1 MQDFRCIITAYA
13 MTERLYHQNSFL
25 YDFTSRVLGVRDV
38 AGRKALEL
46 ERTAFY
52 PTSGGQRHDTGWLE
66 LTGAD
71 GQPLPNTPKVRVED
85 VIEDEA
91 ANIILHVVDALPLL
105 PGEPFARGFVDVERR
120 QDHMQQHSG
129 QHVLSAVLLTLYNA
143 PTVSFHMGEETCT
156 IDLDVA
162 ALSPAQLEQAELQ
175 ANRMVWEDRQVLSHQ
190 VTPEQAA
197 KAGVRKLPEGDFAT
211 LRLVEVRG
219 VDLCACCGTHVNT
232 TGQIG
237 HIQLRKVEK
246 VKQGLRVEFL
256 CGARALRTARKDYTV
271 LTEAAALY
279 SSHIWEVPAQ
289 TSKLLESNRAAA
301 KHQQKLL
308 EEIAELAAAQTI
320 VRTPEVN
327 GLRVISEFLPTRDL
341 NYAKL
346 YAQKL
351 VASGAEVIA
360 LIGAGLGSPA
370 VVFAATKA
378 SGFDAGSALK
388 SAVSAAGGRGGGNK
402 EMAQGGV
409 PDAALIPELLEAVAQ
424 SVRKA
429 VQP

>member
-1 MQDFRCIITAYA
+1 

-25 YDFTSRVLGVRDV
+25 YNFTSRVLGVREV
-38 AGRKALEL
+38 AGRKAIEL
-46 ERTAFY
+46 DRTAFY

-66 LTGAD
+66 LTDAD
-71 GQPLPNTPKVRVED
+71 GHPLPNLPKLRVED
-85 VIEDEA
+85 VLEDEA
-91 ANIILHVVDALPLL
+91 TNVILHVVDALPVL
-105 PGEPFARGFVDVERR
+105 PGEPFARGFVDVELR
-120 QDHMQQHSG
+120 QEHMQQHSG
-129 QHVLSAVLLTLYNA
+129 QHVLSAILLRLFNS

-175 ANRMVWEDRQVLSHQ
+175 ANRAVWEDRQVLSHE
-190 VTPEQAA
+190 VTPEQAVA
-197 KAGVRKLPEGDFAT
+197 AGVRKLPEGDFAS

-219 VDLCACCGTHVNT
+219 VDLCACCGTHVKT

-246 VKQGLRVEFL
+246 IKQGLRVEFV
-256 CGARALRTARKDYTV
+256 CGSRALRLARKDYTV

-289 TSKLLESNRAAA
+289 TAKLLESNRAGG
-301 KHQQKLL
+301 KQQQKLL
-308 EEIAELAAAQTI
+308 EEIAELAAQQAI
-320 VRTPEVN
+320 ARTPEVN
-327 GLRVISEFLPTRDL
+327 GLRVVSEFLPARDL

-351 VASGAEVIA
+351 VAAGGEVIA

-370 VVFAATKA
+370 LVFAATKA
-378 SGFDAGSALK
+378 SGFDAGAALK
-388 SAVSAAGGRGGGNK
+388 SAVTSASGRGGGNR

-409 PDAALIPELLEAVAQ
+409 PDATAIPALLELAAQ
-424 SVRKA
+424 SARQAK
-429 VQP
+429 QP